1 MAENQEHSTTS
12 AKGQS
17 DDTCHPCPPYPLK
30 PDYNVPEYKEPEE
43 WSDYKKIP
51 DHVKEETKA
60 ARETAR
66 RKADDKLAES
76 IQKADDVR
84 KEANLKLELAEAKY
98 ESATKVLCDKTKNAK
113 EELWPVYTKCIRDS
127 LPNNCTKIEDAP
139 EDKQAVCTAQLKL
152 NLLAEDLKF
161 KTELQKLDKTR
172 LDAQAESEK
181 AEQQYSHAI
190 SAANDEQ
197 KKAHQDAEVKYIEA
211 FSKALEK
218 VC

>member
-1 MAENQEHSTTS
+1 MVENQEHSTTLE
-12 AKGQS
+12 KRQS
-17 DDTCHPCPPYPLK
+17 EETCLSCPPYPLK
-30 PDYNVPEYKEPEE
+30 PDYKVPEYKEPEE
-43 WSDYKKIP
+43 WSDYNKIP

-66 RKADDKLAES
+66 RKANDKLAES
-76 IQKADDVR
+76 IQKADDAS
-84 KEANLKLELAEAKY
+84 KEAKFKLELAEAKY

-139 EDKQAVCTAQLKL
+139 EDKQAVCSAQLQL

-172 LDAQAESEK
+172 LEARAEWDK
-181 AEQQYSHAI
+181 AEQQYSHAL